1 MTDKRLHLVFGV
13 LLLLTAAG
21 CMFDK
26 SSKEADAGREDGL
39 ATLSEIPSENGAD
52 ANAKTDID
60 NNANPN
66 LTPVTET
73 QSQAARIDSTVY
85 ASRQN
90 AITRAVQS
98 VSPAVVSI
106 TVTEVVQGGRRLAF
120 DEFYGFFLAPG
131 EEREFN
137 SMGSGFIVSE
147 EGLVVTNEHVASKH
161 AKSIVVSLADGS
173 QYEAELLGADELADL
188 ALLRIKAD
196 REFPYVQFGNSD
208 EVLAGEWSI
217 AIGNPFG
224 LFEAAKPSVTVGVV
238 SAIKRDFRPNPNEPR
253 VYIDMIQTDA
263 AINRG
268 NSGGPLVNSEGEVI
282 GVNTFIYTGGTS
294 SGFVG
299 LGFAIP
305 SNRVKK
311 IIGQL
316 ASSGEVKLSYN
327 PGFETTPMTYR
338 LAARYNLRAIMGLLV
353 TSVNKDGPAYESG
366 IMPGDIILKIGDE
379 RVQSQMHAQALM
391 REYEEG
397 DTMRVELWRKN
408 QRYETEMV
416 LRKKVESGR

>member
-1 MTDKRLHLVFGV
+1 MFNKLHFVIGM
-13 LLLLTAAG
+13 LLLLTAG
-21 CMFDK
+21 SCMFDK
-26 SSKEADAGREDGL
+26 PPKDEAAG
-39 ATLSEIPSENGAD
+39 SENELSSFTETDTANSRNSNLQPVED
-52 ANAKTDID
+52 ARIR
-60 NNANPN
+60 NANP
-66 LTPVTET
+66 
-73 QSQAARIDSTVY
+73 QARFDSTIY
-85 ASRQN
+85 ASRHN
-90 AITRAVQS
+90 AITRAVQE
-98 VSPAVVSI
+98 VSPAIVSI

-137 SMGSGFIVSE
+137 NMGSGFIVSE
-147 EGLVVTNEHVASKH
+147 EGLVVTNEHVANKN
-161 AKSIVVSLADGS
+161 AKKIVISLADGS
-173 QYEAELLGADELADL
+173 QYEADLLGADELADL
-188 ALLRIKAD
+188 ALLRIKSD
-196 REFPYVQFGNSD
+196 RKFPYVQFGDSD
-208 EVLAGEWSI
+208 QVLAGEWSI

-224 LFEAAKPSVTVGVV
+224 LFEAAQPSVTVGVV
-238 SAIKRDFRPNPNEPR
+238 SAVQRDFRPDPNEPR

-353 TSVNKDGPAYESG
+353 TSVNKDGPAYEAG

-416 LRKKVESGR
+416 LRQKIKSGSGR